1 METLILT
8 LTLIILAVIIDSNN
22 NNISELNKMIEEIK

>member
-8 LTLIILAVIIDSNN
+8 LTLIALAGIIDSNN
-22 NNISELNKMIEEIK
+22 NNISEMNKMIEENK

>member
-22 NNISELNKMIEEIK
+22 NNILELNKMIEEIK